1 MSGGIEVKVVASVR
15 SLSSRWLAI
24 SLAALYVVV
33 SAVLGAALLVRPAVP
48 SAAGPAAS
56 APTYVA
62 DEGAGPTS
70 TTPHPAPHGFQR
82 VAGPAKVQTVI
93 PVGWRIARAGGPG
106 AMRAS
111 DPSDAG
117 RFVGYGGAPATGTD
131 IAATHVAT
139 ETRFADRTTAYE
151 RLRLNRASYGG
162 HPAIEW
168 EYRHNDGSGVQHV
181 CALYWMVDG
190 TEYFVYASGPDEQWS
205 HMRPVYD
212 AMVANSRP

>member
-1 MSGGIEVKVVASVR
+1 VKLVASVR

-24 SLAALYVVV
+24 CLAALYVVV
-33 SAVLGAALLVRPAVP
+33 SAVLGAALLVRPEVP
-48 SAAGPAAS
+48 SAASPAPS
-56 APTYVA
+56 SPTYVA
-62 DEGAGPTS
+62 DEDSS

-117 RFVGYGGAPATGTD
+117 RFIGYGGATAAGTD
-131 IAATHVAT
+131 IAATHLAT
-139 ETRFADRTTAYE
+139 ETQFSARATGYQRV
-151 RLRLNRASYGG
+151 RLNRATYGG

-181 CALYWMVDG
+181 CALYWLVDG
-190 TEYFVYASGPDEQWS
+190 TEYFVYASGPDEQWPR
-205 HMRPVYD
+205 MRPVYE

>member
-1 MSGGIEVKVVASVR
+1 VKLVASVR

-33 SAVLGAALLVRPAVP
+33 SAVLGAALLVRPEVP
-48 SAAGPAAS
+48 SAASPAAS

-62 DEGAGPTS
+62 DEDSRATS
-70 TTPHPAPHGFQR
+70 TTPHPAPRGFQR
-82 VAGPAKVQTVI
+82 VTGPAKVQTVI

-117 RFVGYGGAPATGTD
+117 RFLGYGGAPATGPD
-131 IAATHVAT
+131 IAATHVAA
-139 ETRFADRTTAYE
+139 ETRFADRATDYE
-151 RLRLNRASYGG
+151 RVRLNRATYGG
-162 HPAIEW
+162 HPAVEW
-168 EYRHNDGSGVQHV
+168 EFRHNDGSGLQHV
-181 CALYWMVDG
+181 CALYWQVDG
-190 TEYFVYASGPDEQWS
+190 TEYFVSASGADAEWPG
-205 HMRPVYD
+205 MRPIYD

>member
-1 MSGGIEVKVVASVR
+1 MASVR

-48 SAAGPAAS
+48 SAASPAPS
-56 APTYVA
+56 SPTYVA
-62 DEGAGPTS
+62 DEDARSTS
-70 TTPHPAPHGFQR
+70 ATPHPAPHGFQR
-82 VAGPAKVQTVI
+82 VSGPAMVQTVI

-117 RFVGYGGAPATGTD
+117 RFIGYGGAAATGTD
-131 IAATHVAT
+131 IAAAHVVT
-139 ETRFADRTTAYE
+139 ETQFADRTTDYQ
-151 RLRLNRASYGG
+151 RLRMNRATYGG

-168 EYRHNDGSGVQHV
+168 EYRHDDGSGLQHV
-181 CALYWMVDG
+181 CALYWQVDG
-190 TEYFVYASGPDEQWS
+190 TEYFIYASGPDEQWS
-205 HMRPVYD
+205 RMRPVYD
-212 AMVANSRP
+212 AMVASSRP